1 MLTIARLDTAIAYV
15 ILAFAAVMGFSRGG
29 LNTAV
34 WLMILLAAVRFL
46 WKPYS
51 VTVEADIKKA
61 MAVFFGALLLS
72 SVFSGDIAASFKY
85 LGLTLTKILPFFIV
99 LAFVGSRER
108 IEQAG
113 TLMSASLL
121 IGSTIALWQAAQGQP
136 RVKSTLG
143 TMDFAGAIGLIVP
156 VLLVKS
162 FDREA
167 SPWIRCLSVV
177 SLVAALLALVFNG
190 TRAVWVAVVVSFLLF
205 AFLNLLVNWRKGG
218 KVAVVTI
225 AILAAGV
232 LLALSSATFTD
243 RIRGSTLQ
251 SKSIHSRLVAW
262 EYAWHE
268 IQDHWFLGRGLATL
282 PTFSETAERGP
293 DGRKPYGHVHNNIL
307 QMLAEN
313 GLVGGLAFIFLF
325 FSIITTAF
333 RRLKEPATRNWAT
346 IALLCTVDFLVHGM
360 FDYTFTIA
368 TIMYS
373 YWFILGL
380 AYSSFRQT
388 SQQRR

>member
-1 MLTIARLDTAIAYV
+1 
-15 ILAFAAVMGFSRGG
+15 
-29 LNTAV
+29 
-34 WLMILLAAVRFL
+34 
-46 WKPYS
+46 
-51 VTVEADIKKA
+51 
-61 MAVFFGALLLS
+61 
-72 SVFSGDIAASFKY
+72 
-85 LGLTLTKILPFFIV
+85 
-99 LAFVGSRER
+99 
-108 IEQAG
+108 
-113 TLMSASLL
+113 MSASLL

-177 SLVAALLALVFNG
+177 SLVAALIALVFNG

-225 AILAAGV
+225 AILAAVV

-268 IQDHWFLGRGLATL
+268 FQDHWFLGRGLATL